1 MFRYTLMRRFL
12 KVFVLL
18 FLLCSGSAYAKEEIK
33 IFFYRLNSGFMNH
46 VQITME
52 KMAKQR
58 GNRGYKIRSFD
69 ANGDAF
75 KQYEQLKNHI
85 SIGDMVV
92 ISVSDEEYLPNM
104 MKIASEHDAKVVLF
118 GSSPSANLAKSYDN
132 AWYVGFEMFDS
143 AHKQYSMIKRYL
155 NECPDYDKN
164 NNGALDVVF
173 LQGREHEFSTHIR
186 TQVILDNLEKYGVKI
201 NPVSYNFDDY
211 SFSTAYEYLKKQIRL
226 QGIENI
232 EMVISNNDAMA
243 LGAIKALNEIN
254 YNLPYSFFNGHHH
267 IPVFGI
273 DGISE
278 ALKSV
283 DAGMLTGTAIADYS
297 ALSRVIMLI
306 FESASV
312 DDFEKIVWYR
322 VNHRSI
328 FIPYRAFSRIK
339 VYNAQSLSK

>member
-1 MFRYTLMRRFL
+1 
-12 KVFVLL
+12 
-18 FLLCSGSAYAKEEIK
+18 
-33 IFFYRLNSGFMNH
+33 
-46 VQITME
+46 
-52 KMAKQR
+52 
-58 GNRGYKIRSFD
+58 
-69 ANGDAF
+69 
-75 KQYEQLKNHI
+75 
-85 SIGDMVV
+85 
-92 ISVSDEEYLPNM
+92 
-104 MKIASEHDAKVVLF
+104 
-118 GSSPSANLAKSYDN
+118 
-132 AWYVGFEMFDS
+132 
-143 AHKQYSMIKRYL
+143 
-155 NECPDYDKN
+155 
-164 NNGALDVVF
+164 VVF

-211 SFSTAYEYLKKQIRL
+211 SFSTAYEDLKKQIRL